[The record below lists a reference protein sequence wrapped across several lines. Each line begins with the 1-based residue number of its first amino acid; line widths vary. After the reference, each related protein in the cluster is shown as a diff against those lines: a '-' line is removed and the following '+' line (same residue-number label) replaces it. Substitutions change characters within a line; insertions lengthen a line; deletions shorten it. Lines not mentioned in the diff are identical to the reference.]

1 MKIEKLI
8 RDICHEEG
16 IHVDTFC
23 DAYCLKLSKNNK
35 TTFIYDSIFE
45 NNSSSVYKL
54 LRDKSAVSEIL
65 SQQSVPTVEHYYFYS
80 NTANY
85 NDIWLK
91 LEQLFEQHKKIVIK
105 HNEGMSGKD
114 VYLIETKSDL
124 ERLSSL
130 IFQKYNS
137 LSVCPYYKILHEY
150 RIIFL
155 NGEVKLIFDKIRP
168 NVIGDGMHNI
178 EELAEQKKYNYIDK
192 NINPKLIPPKNQN
205 VTLSWRHNLNY
216 GAIPEIIKDK
226 GLISKLS
233 LLAQKAAKELN
244 VNFASIDIIQT
255 DSNDFRV
262 LEINGSV
269 TLSKF
274 ASFSSQNHNIAKSIY
289 KEAILSNLK

>member
-1 MKIEKLI
+1 MKIEKII
-8 RDICHEEG
+8 REICHEEG
-16 IHVDTFC
+16 IHVDTYC

-35 TTFIYDSIFE
+35 ITFIYDSIFE
-45 NNSSSVYKL
+45 NNSSAVYKL

-65 SQQSVPTVEHYYFYS
+65 SQQSIPTVEHYYFYS
-80 NTANY
+80 NTANF
-85 NDIWLK
+85 NDIKLK
-91 LEQLFEQHKKIVIK
+91 LEQLFRKYKKLVIK

-114 VYLIETKSDL
+114 VYLIETESEL

-155 NGEVKLIFDKIRP
+155 NGQVKLIFDKIRP
-168 NVIGDGMHNI
+168 NVIGDGLHNI
-178 EELAEQKKYNYIDK
+178 EELAKQKKYNYIDK
-192 NINPKLIPPKNQN
+192 NIDPKHIPQKNQS
-205 VTLSWRHNLNY
+205 VILSWRHNLNY
-216 GAIPEIIKDK
+216 GAIPEIIQDED
-226 GLISKLS
+226 LISKLS

-255 DSNDFRV
+255 ESNDFRV

-269 TLSKF
+269 TLNKF
-274 ASFSSQNHNIAKSIY
+274 ASFSSKNHEIAKSIY
-289 KEAILSNLK
+289 KEAIMSNIN